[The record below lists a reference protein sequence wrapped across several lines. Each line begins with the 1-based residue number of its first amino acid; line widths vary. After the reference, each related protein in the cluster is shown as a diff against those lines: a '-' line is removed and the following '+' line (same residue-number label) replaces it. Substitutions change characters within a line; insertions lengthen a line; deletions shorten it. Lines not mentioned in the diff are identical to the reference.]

1 MSATALVTR
10 PREDA
15 EGIAAALESQGFE
28 VAVEPLLNIVIRQD
42 PALSLDGVQAILATS
57 ANGVRALAAN
67 LGERRLPLYA
77 VGEAT
82 ARTAREHG
90 FAEVD
95 SAGGDVAS
103 LAALV
108 TRRCRPQ
115 AGTLL
120 HAAGSKLAG
129 DLAGQLAGRGF
140 TVRRA
145 VLYEAET
152 ASTLS
157 DALCRRLAGEG
168 LDLALF
174 FSPRTAATFVTLT
187 LAANLGAACRRIIAY
202 GLSAAVGGALAG
214 LPWQAVRTADRPD
227 QAALLEAIGR
237 DFSGGNRL

>member
-15 EGIAAALESQGFE
+15 EGITAALESRGFQ
-28 VAVEPLLNIVIRQD
+28 VAIEPLLSIVIQYD

-67 LGERRLPLYA
+67 LGDRRLPLYA

-108 TRRCRPQ
+108 TRRCRPEGG
-115 AGTLL
+115 ALL
-120 HAAGSKLAG
+120 HAAGTTLAG
-129 DLAGQLAGRGF
+129 DLAGQLAGLGF

-145 VLYEAET
+145 VLYEAGT
-152 ASTLS
+152 AASLS
-157 DALCRRLAGEG
+157 AALRNRLADEG

-187 LAANLGAACRRIIAY
+187 LAANLGAACRRVIAY
-202 GLSAAVGGALAG
+202 GLSAAVGGALGG
-214 LPWQAVRTADRPD
+214 LPWRAVRTADRPD
-227 QAALLEAIGR
+227 QAALLEAIGQ